1 MEATKQSNV
10 RFYEPILVGIV
21 AGVLSVWRLV
31 ASNELALREL
41 LWAEDGLFPLCVV
54 KEDLFTCLT
63 DPFAGYLLFAPRALA
78 GIVAAFPMADWPFV
92 ANTVAAA
99 LAGATAAFS
108 FWIVR
113 RSGAAY
119 VTAVFLGLLPVL
131 APIVGLEAINTVG
144 SVYML
149 LLYVMTL
156 AIAFPVAGRAP
167 VAWMSIGALITALT
181 IPTAAMLFIALAVQG
196 LRRAMRIRDVLIIG
210 GALAL
215 GLVLQFAVAFGAPD
229 RRNMTVTWWGLND
242 WTKNMPNAVLS
253 YWPGMNFG
261 DSETIIFG
269 QFPLTPFALTG
280 WVLAVGIL
288 LLGLWLVIAPRTSR
302 VGVGSGILLL
312 TGLAYGAIPTLTGY
326 GSNRYYV
333 VPVLLWAA
341 AAIMLLDERVHTR
354 RELKLGVVYVLLL
367 ALWLPAFGA
376 SVWRG
381 GPTPLW
387 SSVIEGIRG
396 TCADPG
402 AVVDVVFTPD
412 WPTPLV
418 ALTPP
423 TDAKV
428 LCFTLVSGS

>member
-1 MEATKQSNV
+1 V
-10 RFYEPILVGIV
+10 I
-21 AGVLSVWRLV
+21 
-31 ASNELALREL
+31 
-41 LWAEDGLFPLCVV
+41 
-54 KEDLFTCLT
+54 
-63 DPFAGYLLFAPRALA
+63 
-78 GIVAAFPMADWPFV
+78 
-92 ANTVAAA
+92 
-99 LAGATAAFS
+99 
-108 FWIVR
+108 
-113 RSGAAY
+113 
-119 VTAVFLGLLPVL
+119 

-149 LLYVMTL
+149 LLYVLTL
-156 AIAFPVAGRAP
+156 AIAFPVAGRASL
-167 VAWMSIGALITALT
+167 VWMSVGVLITALT

-196 LRRAMRIRDVLIIG
+196 FRKAMRLRDVLIVG
-210 GALAL
+210 GVLAA
-215 GLVLQFAVAFGAPD
+215 GLVVQFAVALGAPD
-229 RRNMTVTWWGLND
+229 RRNMSFSWWGLNE

-253 YWPGMNFG
+253 YWPGMSFG
-261 DSETIIFG
+261 DSETVIFE

-280 WVLAVGIL
+280 WVLTIGIL
-288 LLGLWLVIAPRTSR
+288 LFGLWLVLSPRSSK

-312 TGLAYGAIPTLTGY
+312 VGLAYGAVPTLTGY
-326 GSNRYYV
+326 ANNRYFV

-341 AAIMLLDERVHTR
+341 AAIMLLDARVHTR
-354 RELKLGVVYVLLL
+354 RDLKLGIVYLLL
-367 ALWLPAFGA
+367 IVLWLPAFSA

-396 TCADPG
+396 KCTDPG